1 VVSPPKLSLEARHHF
16 DPTLWKSI
24 PLLAA
29 PASTLLVTWTLEP
42 EPVDGGMPPSVQAP
56 FASALCALGIVFYAA
71 DAEAETAATKIA
83 EVQVRSGLRRRLLML
98 FRAQSES
105 EVLPAFES
113 GTHDWSL
120 NAQWL
125 MVADPA
131 VFQATQQLDALT
143 RTLYQERRLPDPWPE
158 GVLLIVQAGVD
169 GDAAICHCQN
179 RHIDERFCSLLGDS
193 ARAVGAGFQLLD

>member
-1 VVSPPKLSLEARHHF
+1 MVSPSKLSLEVRHRF
-16 DPTLWKSI
+16 DQALWKSV
-24 PLLAA
+24 PPPAT

-42 EPVDGGMPPSVQAP
+42 EPVDGGMPPSVQTP
-56 FASALCALGIVFYAA
+56 FASALCALGTVFYAG
-71 DAEAETAATKIA
+71 DAEAETAATQIA

-113 GTHDWSL
+113 GIHDWSL

-131 VFQATQQLDALT
+131 APQQLDALT
-143 RTLYQERRLPDPWPE
+143 RTLYQDRQLPDPWPD
-158 GVLLIVQAGVD
+158 GVLMIVQAGVD
-169 GDAAICHCQN
+169 GDAAICHCRN
-179 RHIDERFCSLLGDS
+179 RQIDQRFCSLLGDS
-193 ARAVGAGFQLLD
+193 ANAAGAGFQLLD